1 MMFSFHAIVL
11 LGFWCRALFAYAHP
25 LDRRQA
31 PAIENAFNLYAYGDS
46 ISGLSVYYADG
57 KGVPQLLPTNS
68 EKRTGKA
75 EVGDWT
81 RSTAKV
87 AYPVYFTT
95 SSSSS
100 ETWIAH
106 ANTTGLGDASYA
118 DTVLSLPSLDSFD
131 GTVQF
136 KPKASSA
143 SSANVFAVYGNYV
156 LIEAE
161 DANFYAVPTRTEGVY
176 SLTWSAVGSDQIAV
190 ILRTIAPATD
200 TLL

>member
-1 MMFSFHAIVL
+1 MVKVFHTHYLQIL
-11 LGFWCRALFAYAHP
+11 K
-25 LDRRQA
+25 
-31 PAIENAFNLYAYGDS
+31 NAQEKQKSATGP
-46 ISGLSVYYADG
+46 V
-57 KGVPQLLPTNS
+57 QLPKS
-68 EKRTGKA
+68 RI
-75 EVGDWT
+75 
-81 RSTAKV
+81 RSTVRKYSHLRGLILAESNTTV
-87 AYPVYFTT
+87 TT

-118 DTVLSLPSLDSFD
+118 DTVLSLPSLDSTD

-136 KPKASSA
+136 KPKGGSA

-161 DANFYAVPTRTEGVY
+161 DANFYAVPTRAEGVY

>member
-1 MMFSFHAIVL
+1 MFSLHAIVL

-57 KGVPQLLPTNS
+57 K
-68 EKRTGKA
+68 A
-75 EVGDWT
+75 EIGDWT

-118 DTVLSLPSLDSFD
+118 DTVLSLPSLDSSD

-136 KPKASSA
+136 KPKGGSA
-143 SSANVFAVYGNYV
+143 SSANVFTVYGNYV
-156 LIEAE
+156 LIKAE

>member
-1 MMFSFHAIVL
+1 MFSLHTVVL
-11 LGFWCRALFAYAHP
+11 LAFWCRGLFASAHP

-31 PAIENAFNLYAYGDS
+31 PAIEDAFNLYAYGDS

-57 KGVPQLLPTNS
+57 K
-68 EKRTGKA
+68 A
-75 EVGDWT
+75 EIGDWT
-81 RSTAKV
+81 RATAKV
-87 AYPVYFTT
+87 AYPVYFTVVT
-95 SSSSS
+95 TSSSS

-118 DTVLSLPSLDSFD
+118 DTVLALPSLDSSD

-136 KPKASSA
+136 KPTGGTSA

-156 LIEAE
+156 LIGAE
-161 DANFYAVPTRTEGVY
+161 DANFYAVPTTTEGVY
-176 SLTWSAVGSDQIAV
+176 SLIWSAVGSDQIAV